1 MRTMGSWSKLEDVVT
16 SKLEALKLVDTRDG
30 FGRLL
35 NQLPVGFIIHDE
47 SKIVYANQEA
57 LTILNCDVIDQ
68 NTTQKLEHFITL
80 TDGNTIEDTIT
91 RALRKDSS
99 EIVAVVELITDSAD
113 VKPTMRIVISPL
125 LVDDI
130 LFAQIILQDITDLIA
145 IQKELEH
152 LAATDP
158 LTGVPNR
165 RKFTADAQAE
175 FSRAVRHNRT
185 FAIAV
190 LDVDHFKNVNDT
202 YGHDTGD
209 LVLQSITNIVADM
222 LRDTDKFTTEASQ
235 ARMGGEEFALLF
247 LETDETGALIAA
259 NRIREKIAETIIK
272 WVDGNVSVTVSL
284 GVCVW
289 SPQYASVEEMI
300 KAADL
305 ALYQAKSAGRNRVVL
320 AEVK

>member
-1 MRTMGSWSKLEDVVT
+1 MGQWSKLEDLAT
-16 SKLEALKLVDTRDG
+16 SKLESLKLSDTRDKL
-30 FGRLL
+30 GRFLH
-35 NQLPVGFIIHDE
+35 QLPVGFIIHDAD
-47 SKIVYANQEA
+47 KIVYANQEA
-57 LTILNCDVIDQ
+57 LTILDCDVIDY
-68 NTTQKLEHFITL
+68 NTPQKLEHFITL

-99 EIVAVVELITDSAD
+99 DIVAVVELVTESLN
-113 VKPTMRIVISPL
+113 VKPTMRMVVSPL

-130 LFAQIILQDITDLIA
+130 LFAQIVLQDITDLIA

-165 RKFTADAQAE
+165 RKFIEDAQAE
-175 FSRAVRHNRT
+175 FSRAVRHNRS
-185 FAIAV
+185 FAVAV
-190 LDVDHFKNVNDT
+190 LDVDHFKPVNDT

-209 LVLQSITNIVADM
+209 LVLQSITSVVADM

-259 NRIREKIAETIIK
+259 NRVREKIAETTIK
-272 WVDGNVSVTVSL
+272 WAGGNVSVTVSL
-284 GVCVW
+284 GICVW
-289 SPQYASVEEMI
+289 SPRYVSVEEMI
-300 KAADL
+300 KAADR
-305 ALYQAKSAGRNRVVL
+305 ALYQAKSTGRNRVVL
-320 AEVK
+320 AEAK